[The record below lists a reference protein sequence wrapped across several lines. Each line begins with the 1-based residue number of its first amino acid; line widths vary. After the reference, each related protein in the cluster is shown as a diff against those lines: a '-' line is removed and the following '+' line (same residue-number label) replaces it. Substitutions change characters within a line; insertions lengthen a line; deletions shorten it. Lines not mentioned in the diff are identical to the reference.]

1 MPELATTPA
10 AGGPPSPGPASA
22 GASAALA
29 ESSGVGCQ
37 RAAAVLLGIGAEAAT
52 SIFRSFGEGDLRR
65 VALGAKDLRS
75 ATAAQVK
82 GALESF
88 IEAME
93 TVGGDAAAG
102 DDLLREV
109 ASRALGADAARRA
122 FDGVTPPP
130 PPDEVLGPVSQA
142 DPEALGM
149 VLAREQPQTIA
160 LVLSSLE
167 AWRAAGVVERLP
179 EKIRADVI
187 RRMAVIDSVAP
198 EVLRE
203 VGQALSAELKALFAG
218 GMRKV
223 DGKATALAVLRRSPP
238 QQQGIVLAE
247 IEKDDQALAAEL
259 RGRLFTF
266 ADLANLA
273 DRDLQTLLREIE
285 GGRLTVALKGA
296 TQELRDKFLKNLS
309 SRAAE
314 MLSDDL
320 AAMGPVK
327 LTSVEAAQQEIAKQ
341 AQELAQAGRI
351 TIVGASE
358 KML

>member
-1 MPELATTPA
+1 MPDPAPALAATA
-10 AGGPPSPGPASA
+10 AHAPPSSA
-22 GASAALA
+22 AAALA

-37 RAAAVLLGIGAEAAT
+37 RAAAVLLGIGPDAAT
-52 SIFRSFGEGDLRR
+52 AVFKTFGESELRR
-65 VALGAKDLRS
+65 VAMGAKELR
-75 ATAAQVK
+75 AAPTASFQ

-88 IEAME
+88 IQAME

-109 ASRALGADAARRA
+109 AERALGPDAARRA

-142 DPEALGM
+142 DPEALAM
-149 VLAREQPQTIA
+149 VLAREQAQTIA

-167 AWRAAGVVERLP
+167 PWRAAGVVERLP
-179 EKIRADVI
+179 EKLRPDVL
-187 RRMAVIDSVAP
+187 RRMAVIESVAP

-203 VGQALSAELKALFAG
+203 VGQALSAELKALVAG

-223 DGKATALAVLRRSPP
+223 DGKSTALEVLRRSPP
-238 QQQGIVLAE
+238 QQQGVVLAE
-247 IEKDDQALAAEL
+247 IEKEDQALAAEL

-266 ADLANLA
+266 TDLTNLA
-273 DRDLQTLLREIE
+273 DRDLQVLLREVDS
-285 GGRLTVALKGA
+285 GRLTVALKGA
-296 TQELRDKFLKNLS
+296 TQELREKFLKNLS

-327 LTSVEAAQQEIAKQ
+327 LSSVEAAQQEIAKQ

-351 TIVGASE
+351 TIVGPSE